1 MSKIIIEETKNS
13 YVPNQSKF
21 QRLYNYFVYYNQ
33 NENRNDINEH
43 RTNDI
48 IDEKFCEDCSVIY
61 NTNLICLK
69 HCKYNYKMEISPC
82 EIGHTMFDNIIDNF
96 KNENYKN
103 IDKIYLEHRSNLFS
117 LLEKISKNMNF
128 KSQTL
133 FHSFYLLDVIYSNKD
148 SIQLIKNKHANH
160 HKLALAC
167 LLISSKIYEIDSFFP
182 SLNVFI
188 KSFDSSIHYNQLLT
202 KEELLHYEVLAIQL
216 LNYNIHYFSIYDF
229 ISFFF
234 CHGIIQKEQI
244 NYIYDNQQ
252 ITKILEKIYFKA
264 RYYLNEFIKSE
275 ISIKF
280 NSLILAIYIL
290 EQSINDILKNQNN
303 KNYLSEIMEKVYKIS
318 YLNDNEYLELLN
330 YINENKHLQS
340 FNKINL
346 NTQLNYIQNPKRKL
360 YSEEY
365 IDSILHKY
373 RRHLNK
379 NLYLTSSTNFSSS
392 NLSNLNY
399 SQKNI
404 SINSSSYDNNDNI
417 HNHIKSYN
425 SFIPNQKH
433 NYSNLLRYS
442 LTNNNVSQGDLQLK
456 IQNINNYNRIYS
468 FYKNNVDTFN
478 QNINSKIEN
487 IDKAFRRNYLNQKY
501 YFLN

>member
-1 MSKIIIEETKNS
+1 
-13 YVPNQSKF
+13 
-21 QRLYNYFVYYNQ
+21 
-33 NENRNDINEH
+33 
-43 RTNDI
+43 
-48 IDEKFCEDCSVIY
+48 
-61 NTNLICLK
+61 
-69 HCKYNYKMEISPC
+69 
-82 EIGHTMFDNIIDNF
+82 MF
-96 KNENYKN
+96 
-103 IDKIYLEHRSNLFS
+103 
-117 LLEKISKNMNF
+117 
-128 KSQTL
+128 
-133 FHSFYLLDVIYSNKD
+133 
-148 SIQLIKNKHANH
+148 
-160 HKLALAC
+160 
-167 LLISSKIYEIDSFFP
+167 
-182 SLNVFI
+182 
-188 KSFDSSIHYNQLLT
+188 
-202 KEELLHYEVLAIQL
+202 
-216 LNYNIHYFSIYDF
+216 
-229 ISFFF
+229 
-234 CHGIIQKEQI
+234 
-244 NYIYDNQQ
+244 
-252 ITKILEKIYFKA
+252 
-264 RYYLNEFIKSE
+264 
-275 ISIKF
+275 
-280 NSLILAIYIL
+280 LILAIYIL
-290 EQSINDILKNQNN
+290 EQSIKDILKNQNN

-330 YINENKHLQS
+330 YINENKDLQS

-346 NTQLNYIQNPKRKL
+346 NTHLNYIQNPKRKL

-373 RRHLNK
+373 RRNLNK
-379 NLYLTSSTNFSSS
+379 NLHLTSSTNFSSS

-456 IQNINNYNRIYS
+456 IQSINNYNRINS

>member
-1 MSKIIIEETKNS
+1 MK
-13 YVPNQSKF
+13 QS
-21 QRLYNYFVYYNQ
+21 
-33 NENRNDINEH
+33 
-43 RTNDI
+43 
-48 IDEKFCEDCSVIY
+48 S
-61 NTNLICLK
+61 
-69 HCKYNYKMEISPC
+69 
-82 EIGHTMFDNIIDNF
+82 
-96 KNENYKN
+96 
-103 IDKIYLEHRSNLFS
+103 
-117 LLEKISKNMNF
+117 
-128 KSQTL
+128 
-133 FHSFYLLDVIYSNKD
+133 
-148 SIQLIKNKHANH
+148 
-160 HKLALAC
+160 
-167 LLISSKIYEIDSFFP
+167 
-182 SLNVFI
+182 
-188 KSFDSSIHYNQLLT
+188 
-202 KEELLHYEVLAIQL
+202 
-216 LNYNIHYFSIYDF
+216 
-229 ISFFF
+229 
-234 CHGIIQKEQI
+234 
-244 NYIYDNQQ
+244 
-252 ITKILEKIYFKA
+252 
-264 RYYLNEFIKSE
+264 
-275 ISIKF
+275 
-280 NSLILAIYIL
+280 
-290 EQSINDILKNQNN
+290 
-303 KNYLSEIMEKVYKIS
+303 
-318 YLNDNEYLELLN
+318 YLELLN
-330 YINENKHLQS
+330 YINENKDLQS

-346 NTQLNYIQNPKRKL
+346 NTHLNYIQNPKRKL

-456 IQNINNYNRIYS
+456 IQNINNYNRINS